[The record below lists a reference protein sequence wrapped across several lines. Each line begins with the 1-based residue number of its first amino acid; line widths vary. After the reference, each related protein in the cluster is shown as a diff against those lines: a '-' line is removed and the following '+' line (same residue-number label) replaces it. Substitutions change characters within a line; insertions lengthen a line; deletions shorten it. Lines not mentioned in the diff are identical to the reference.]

1 MSKILLID
9 DDPFVVEA
17 YSQKMRHAGY
27 DVEIAID
34 GMVAVKMMRASRP
47 DLVIMDLMLPQF
59 SGFELLN
66 LMKKNS
72 ELTGIRTIV
81 LSNFYLG
88 DPEREAAASEADATL
103 QKSTCTAT
111 LLLEKIRE
119 LLPPVPKSLPLP
131 STMAPAAPAAQTPP
145 IAPAAPI
152 TPASPATPATPA
164 TPTPPPARSP
174 APSPSP
180 RTAEPEM
187 AGGSRKEFLK
197 NASVT
202 LATLRQMNDSFI
214 ETNVTTTRKFRLL
227 NFYRKVHF
235 VTAMAGLL
243 GFKAIALEASAFEA
257 LLLKLHDEP
266 DDVRPSTLQTI
277 AYTLDFLRLLFD
289 HAEDP
294 RLSAN
299 ITSKVLVVDDDAV
312 SVRALAAALTNAQ
325 LQPLSFQ
332 DPGLAM
338 KKLEEET
345 FGLVLLDIEMPGI
358 DGFEF
363 CRKLRS
369 LPQYKKTPV
378 IFVTGHNDF
387 ESRINSVLSGG
398 DDLIAKPVFPI
409 ELAVKAVTHLL
420 RNQIQGPNTR

>member
-27 DVEIAID
+27 DVEIAND

-88 DPEREAAASEADATL
+88 DPEREAAATDADVTL
-103 QKSTCTAT
+103 QKSTCTPS

-119 LLPPVPKSLPLP
+119 LLPPIPKSLPLP
-131 STMAPAAPAAQTPP
+131 AAVAPGGAA
-145 IAPAAPI
+145 
-152 TPASPATPATPA
+152 SV
-164 TPTPPPARSP
+164 
-174 APSPSP
+174 PSPSRSP
-180 RTAEPEM
+180 RVAEQEM
-187 AGGSRKEFLK
+187 AGANRKEFLK

-202 LATLRQMNDSFI
+202 LATLRQMNDAFI
-214 ETNVTTTRKFRLL
+214 ETNVSTTRKFRLL

-243 GFKAIALEASAFEA
+243 GFKAIALEASALEA

-266 DDVRPSTLQTI
+266 DSVRSSTLQTI
-277 AYTLDFLRLLFD
+277 AYSLEFLRLLFD

-294 RLSAN
+294 RMSAN
-299 ITSKVLVVDDDAV
+299 LTSKVLVLDDDAV
-312 SVRALAAALTNAQ
+312 SARALATALTNAQ
-325 LQPLSFQ
+325 LQAVSFQ
-332 DPGLAM
+332 DPALAM
-338 KKLEEET
+338 KKLEEEV
-345 FGLVLLDIEMPGI
+345 FGLVLLDIEMPGT

-409 ELAVKAVTHLL
+409 ELAVKAVTQLL
-420 RNQIQGPNTR
+420 RNQIQGPNVG